1 MPILREIKEFIAT
14 SLFGDVIERAVA
26 SAVSVRVDDS
36 PGWDALTRRGPAD
49 RPWSELAED
58 VTDALKAWRKN
69 FFVRRLVTLT
79 RSYVVGNGIAVTSKL
94 PEVDEFIHEF
104 WSHDKNRLD
113 RRLGPMCNEL
123 TRAGELFPVLFT
135 NKVDGMSYIRF
146 VPASQIR
153 EIKTDEDD
161 YEAEL
166 EYGQMQYTTTELKW
180 WIGID
185 HPNAYKPRYRK
196 LSPLMLHFAVNRP
209 IGATRGEG
217 DLGTVLPWAKRY
229 SEWLKDRVRLN
240 RRRTRQGVL
249 DVTINDDT
257 MVEEKR
263 RQLATSNPLDHG
275 IYVHGPGESVA
286 MHNLAI
292 DARDAKEDG
301 KALRLA
307 VVTGANVALHYI
319 GEGEGTNYATA
330 QEMGEPTARF
340 YTDRQTQLCTFLGD
354 LVKAAYK
361 RKVALGKAQPLKDL
375 QLVTSVAEVARA
387 DNESLAKA
395 ARDVVGALCDMKE
408 QGWIDDATAMRIAFK
423 FTGETLTEDEIKYI
437 LSQKDESHDTEQ
449 DVDDVEDTE

>member
-1 MPILREIKEFIAT
+1 MPTLRERIAH
-14 SLFGDVIERAVA
+14 SLFGDIIERAA
-26 SAVSVRVDDS
+26 AAAVSVRVDDS
-36 PGWDALTRRGPAD
+36 PGWDALTRGGPAD

-58 VTDALKAWRKN
+58 LTDALKAWRKN
-69 FFVRRLVTLT
+69 FFIRRLVTLT
-79 RSYVVGNGIAVTSKL
+79 RSYVVGNGIAITSRL
-94 PEVDEFIHEF
+94 PEVDEFIRDF
-104 WSHDKNRLD
+104 WYHDKNRLS
-113 RRLGPMCNEL
+113 RRLGPMCDEL

-135 NKVDGMSYIRF
+135 NKVDGMSYTRF

-153 EIKTDEDD
+153 EIHTDEDD

-166 EYGQMQYTTTELKW
+166 EYGQTQHTTIELKW

-185 HPNAYKPRYRK
+185 HPNAYKLRYRK
-196 LSPLMLHFAVNRP
+196 LPPLMLHFAVNRP

-240 RRRTRQGVL
+240 RRRTRQGIL
-249 DVTINDDT
+249 DVTINDET

-275 IYVHGPGESVA
+275 IYVHGSGESVA

-292 DARDAKEDG
+292 DARDAKDDG

-307 VVTGANVALHYI
+307 IVTGANVALHYT

-340 YTDRQTQLCTFLGD
+340 YTDRQTELCTFLGD
-354 LVKAAYK
+354 LITAAYK
-361 RKVALGKAQPLKDL
+361 RKCALGMAQPLTDL

-395 ARDVVGALCDMKE
+395 SRDVVGALRDMRE

-423 FTGETLTEDEIKYI
+423 FTGESLTEDEIKRI
-437 LSQKDESHDTEQ
+437 LSQNEEQNTEQ
-449 DVDDVEDTE
+449 PDAEDTE